1 MKEQFLSAGKSYQVH
16 VYYLKSA
23 LQFADAD
30 TTQLV
35 SSFNREVHN
44 NGWAGMRAY
53 HDHALIDEF
62 IRRGI
67 DVYCVCDGKSINFNH
82 QVRYEED
89 GSKLVT
95 ID

>member
-1 MKEQFLSAGKSYQVH
+1 MKEHFVSTDNDYQTH
-16 VYYLKSA
+16 VYYLKFA
-23 LQFADAD
+23 RQFADAD
-30 TTQLV
+30 ITELV
-35 SSFNREVHN
+35 YSFNREVHN
-44 NGWAGMRAY
+44 KGWAGMRAY

-67 DVYCVCDGKSINFNH
+67 DVSCVCDGKSINFNH
-82 QVRYEED
+82 HIRYEED

>member
-1 MKEQFLSAGKSYQVH
+1 MKEHFVSTDKDYQTH

-44 NGWAGMRAY
+44 NGWAGMRAKDVDAEVFRGIILRRAKRTSSSGSWP
-53 HDHALIDEF
+53 DHAL
-62 IRRGI
+62 
-67 DVYCVCDGKSINFNH
+67 
-82 QVRYEED
+82 
-89 GSKLVT
+89 
-95 ID
+95 

>member
-1 MKEQFLSAGKSYQVH
+1 MKQHFLSTCKNYQTH
-16 VYYLKSA
+16 VYYLKFA

-30 TTQLV
+30 ITELV

-44 NGWAGMRAY
+44 NGWVGMRAY
-53 HDHALIDEF
+53 HDRALIDEF

-67 DVYCVCDGKSINFNH
+67 NHSCISDGKSVSFNH
-82 QVRYEED
+82 HVRYEVV
-89 GSKLVT
+89 GNKLVT